1 MDPELQALREAR
13 LSQLKGGSG
22 PVPANGGKPPAPT
35 SEPESRPAIG
45 TAIAPF
51 LQPQALER
59 LTRVNMVRP
68 DRAQAVESY
77 LTKLISS
84 GHVTRKIME
93 DEIVQILHGVARQEN
108 QSKDTTIVFNRRA
121 DDWENDLAADKE
133 GPSNMSDEDD
143 FFE

>member
-13 LSQLKGGSG
+13 LSELKGSSGSA
-22 PVPANGGKPPAPT
+22 PANGGKPSAP
-35 SEPESRPAIG
+35 SPGADSRPAVG

-59 LTRVNMVRP
+59 LTRVDMVRP
-68 DRAQAVESY
+68 DRAQAVEAY

-84 GHVTRKIME
+84 GHVTRKISE
-93 DEIVQILHGVARQEN
+93 EEIVQILHGVARQEN
-108 QSKDTTIVFNRRA
+108 KNKDTTIIFNRRD
-121 DDWENDLAADKE
+121 DDWENDLSTEKQNGNE
-133 GPSNMSDEDD
+133 SDEDD

>member
-13 LSQLKGGSG
+13 LAELKGGNGSA
-22 PVPANGGKPPAPT
+22 PANGGKPAAP
-35 SEPESRPAIG
+35 SSGQDSRPVIG

-59 LTRVNMVRP
+59 LSRVNMVRP
-68 DRAQAVESY
+68 DRAQAVEAY

-84 GHVTRKIME
+84 GHVPRKITE

-108 QSKDTTIVFNRRA
+108 KSKETTIIFNRRD
-121 DDWENDLAADKE
+121 DDWETDLSADKQK
-133 GPSNMSDEDD
+133 SNESDEDD